1 MRIAFSLAGRTVLVT
16 GASSGLGA
24 RFGELCARAGAKV
37 VLGARRTDRIEEL
50 SDRLRSEG
58 FSAMAVPLDVTVEP
72 SVVEAFCRAETEFGV
87 VDTVIANA
95 GRNAGGRSTEVPIA
109 DVRSVLDT
117 NLIGVYLTAREGAKR
132 LIAAGSRER
141 EHGRIVMI
149 GSVTAHMTGQ
159 GDAAYCASKAALATL
174 ARNFAREWIRQGI
187 NVNVVQPGYI
197 HTDIM
202 GEWFSTEAGHQ
213 QIRGFHRRRL
223 LKPEALDDLILYLS
237 SDASVF
243 VTGTVIDIDDGQ
255 SL

>member
-1 MRIAFSLAGRTVLVT
+1 MRTPFSLAGRTVLVT

-24 RFGELCARAGAKV
+24 RFAELCARADAKV

-50 SDRLRSEG
+50 SGRLRTEG
-58 FSAMAVPLDVTVEP
+58 LSAMAVPLDVTEES
-72 SVVEAFCRAETEFGV
+72 SVIEAFSRAETAFGV
-87 VDTVIANA
+87 VDTIIANA
-95 GRNAGGRSTEVPIA
+95 GRNAGGRATELPIEE
-109 DVRSVLDT
+109 VRSVLDT
-117 NLIGVYLTAREGAKR
+117 NLIGAYLTAREGAKR

-159 GDAAYCASKAALATL
+159 GDAAYCASKSALATL

-197 HTDIM
+197 FTDLM
-202 GEWFSTEAGHQ
+202 GEWFSTDAGQQ

-223 LKPEALDDLILYLS
+223 IKPEALDDLILYLS
-237 SDASVF
+237 SDASTF
-243 VTGTVIDIDDGQ
+243 VTGAVIDVDDGQ